1 MPSLGDPR
9 SLRVAAFEEGGFSPR
24 ARGSKTLL
32 LGLVMR
38 SFRIE
43 AVELGWV
50 TVDGLDATE
59 VVLEVL
65 SRLGSVDLIV
75 LGSVTC
81 AGFNLIDIQR
91 LFAESGVPVL
101 VVLSRKPRPFAAE
114 SALIRHFNDW
124 RDRVEILRRAGEPS
138 EVWARGFRIP
148 LIAYGVSL
156 EEAASVVESLSV
168 FGKHPEPLRAAKVL
182 ARELSAALAKAHPS
196 NFQSC

>member
-1 MPSLGDPR
+1 
-9 SLRVAAFEEGGFSPR
+9 
-24 ARGSKTLL
+24 
-32 LGLVMR
+32 MR

-148 LIAYGVSL
+148 LIAYGISL